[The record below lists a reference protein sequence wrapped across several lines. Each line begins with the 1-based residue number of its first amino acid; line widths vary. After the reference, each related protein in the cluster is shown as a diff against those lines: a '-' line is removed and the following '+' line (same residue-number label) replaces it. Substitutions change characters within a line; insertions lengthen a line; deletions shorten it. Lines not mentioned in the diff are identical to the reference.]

1 MAQVLTGEN
10 LLVGTR
16 LDLTVDDRV
25 AGRVHQH
32 ILHPLI
38 VVRQLRAVEERLREI
53 PDTEIWSG
61 AGEVVAARNGDGAE
75 PLLVCYLAILTV
87 SGERVL
93 RFITGVTGDLLQRVR
108 EILEEGGGVVVVD
121 FDEVRD
127 VDGRVGGD
135 GVGDVGAE
143 REVVDYGTISV
154 CMSC

>member
-10 LLVGTR
+10 LLVWPR

-25 AGRVHQH
+25 ARRVQQH

-38 VVRQLRAVEERLREI
+38 VVCQLRAVEKRLCEI
-53 PDTEIWSG
+53 PDPEIWSG

-75 PLLVCYLAILTV
+75 PLLVRYLAILTA
-87 SGERVL
+87 SRERVL
-93 RFITGVTGDLLQRVR
+93 RFITGVTGNLLKGVR
-108 EILEEGGGVVVVD
+108 EIFEKGGGVVVVD

-127 VDGRVGGD
+127 VDGRVRGN

-143 REVVDYGTISV
+143 GEVVDYGTVSV